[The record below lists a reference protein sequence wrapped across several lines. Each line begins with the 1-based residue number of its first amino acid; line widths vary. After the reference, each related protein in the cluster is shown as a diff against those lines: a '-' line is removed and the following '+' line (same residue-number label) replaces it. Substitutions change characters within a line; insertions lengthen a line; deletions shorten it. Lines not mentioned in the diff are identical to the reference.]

1 MEVERTNSFA
11 SKGLAGTALGL
22 GAGALGTQLLTGG
35 LSGLLG
41 GWGKGCGNGW
51 NNRCNGDSAAE
62 TAMLLAALSSMNH
75 SGGCCDNDHS
85 INRYELGMQREITN
99 KDMEI
104 AYLRGRDAS
113 KTDDLETYKYIDG
126 QLRDIRDTL
135 CAQAVHNQKTEDSF
149 VLARQDIAAVESR
162 LNSKIAMEAERRCCA
177 DNAIVNYANATFYPK
192 MVADVTVGTTQTA
205 QTLYNPI
212 PDCGCCCDK

>member
-1 MEVERTNSFA
+1 MEVERNNNTR
-11 SKGLAGTALGL
+11 GLAGTALGL
-22 GAGALGTQLLTGG
+22 GAGALGVQLLNGG
-35 LSGLLG
+35 LGGLFN
-41 GWGKGCGNGW
+41 GWGNGCG
-51 NNRCNGDSAAE
+51 CSAN
-62 TAMLLAALSSMNH
+62 MPV
-75 SGGCCDNDHS
+75 
-85 INRYELGMQREITN
+85 NRYELSMEREITN

-113 KTDDLETYKYIDG
+113 KTDDLETYKYVDG
-126 QLRDIRDTL
+126 QLREIRDAL

-212 PDCGCCCDK
+212 PDCGCCCGNK